1 MKKLNIYM
9 LISFLAFAACKP
21 EPVYQKSNEM
31 KGNTWS
37 RFDNQT
43 FEIPIAETGKS
54 YAILLT
60 MKLTP
65 DFPYDEFPVFAT
77 LKTPAG
83 EERTKEFN
91 LKLRDYIKTGDKSVN
106 DSLYF
111 EFPLWKE
118 LFISDKGKCTL
129 TIENI
134 IPKIETPGIK
144 SVGILVKKS
153 ANP

>member
-1 MKKLNIYM
+1 MIA
-9 LISFLAFAACKP
+9 FLALAACKP
-21 EPVYQKSNEM
+21 EPAYQKFHEM
-31 KGNTWS
+31 QGNTWS

-43 FEIPIAETGKS
+43 FEIPIEDTGKS
-54 YAILLT
+54 YAIFLT
-60 MKLTP
+60 LTRTS
-65 DFPYDEFPVFAT
+65 DFPYDEFPVFVT

-91 LKLRDYIKTGDKSVN
+91 FKLVDYIKTSDKEVN
-106 DSLYF
+106 DSLSY

-118 LFISDKGKCTL
+118 LQISDKGKCTL

-134 IPKIETPGIK
+134 IPKIATPGIK
-144 SVGILVKKS
+144 KVGVLVIKS

>member
-1 MKKLNIYM
+1 MKKLNTYL
-9 LISFLAFAACKP
+9 LISLLAFIACKP
-21 EPVYQKSNEM
+21 EPVYQKSNDM

-43 FEIPIAETGKS
+43 FEIPITEAGKS
-54 YAILLT
+54 YAVFLT
-60 MKLTP
+60 MKCTA
-65 DFPYDEFPVFAT
+65 DFPYDEFPVFAS

-83 EERTKEFN
+83 EERTKEYNF
-91 LKLRDYIKTGDKSVN
+91 KLRDYVITGDKEKK
-106 DSLYF
+106 DSLTY

-129 TIENI
+129 IIENI

>member
-1 MKKLNIYM
+1 MKKLNYFL
-9 LISFLAFAACKP
+9 LISLLAFSACKS
-21 EPVYQKSNEM
+21 EPVYQNSCEM

-37 RFDNQT
+37 RFDNKT
-43 FEIPIAETGKS
+43 FEIPIAEGGKS
-54 YAILLT
+54 YAIFLT
-60 MKLTP
+60 LKRTA

-91 LKLRDYIKTGDKSVN
+91 FKLREYIKTGDEVK
-106 DSLYF
+106 DSLSY
-111 EFPLWKE
+111 ELPLWKE

-134 IPKIETPGIK
+134 IPKIETPGIA
-144 SVGILVKKS
+144 SVGILVKKA

>member
-1 MKKLNIYM
+1 MKKLNYFL
-9 LISFLAFAACKP
+9 LISLLAFAACKS
-21 EPVYQKSNEM
+21 EPVYQNIHEM

-43 FEIPIAETGKS
+43 FEIPITETDKS
-54 YAILLT
+54 YAIFLT
-60 MKLTP
+60 MKLTV
-65 DFPYDEFPVFAT
+65 DFPYDEFPLFAT

-83 EERTKEFN
+83 EERTKEINF
-91 LKLRDYIKTGDKSVN
+91 KLRDYIKTGDKSVI
-106 DSLYF
+106 DSLYY

-118 LFISDKGKCTL
+118 LLISDKGKCTL

-153 ANP
+153 ATP